1 MHNIL
6 GTYVTG
12 LGTSITEHF
21 SINLC
26 AFPGTWTFIG
36 MYVGYKGSMLLKI
49 SNMQDSGQDRNFE
62 FEGNFKGGADFSGK
76 LPTFWLK
83 GSFIMNASQTR
94 ACSQANVYLEK
105 SLYVYNLIMG

>member
-1 MHNIL
+1 MLVSESQYQTFITGYMHNIL

-12 LGTSITEHF
+12 PGTSITEHF

-26 AFPGTWTFIG
+26 ALPGTWTFIG

-62 FEGNFKGGADFSGK
+62 FEGNFKGG
-76 LPTFWLK
+76 P
-83 GSFIMNASQTR
+83 ISQESCR
-94 ACSQANVYLEK
+94 HFD
-105 SLYVYNLIMG
+105 

>member
-1 MHNIL
+1 MLVSESQYQTFITGYMHNIL

-12 LGTSITEHF
+12 PGTSITGPGTSITEHF

-62 FEGNFKGGADFSGK
+62 FEGNFKGG
-76 LPTFWLK
+76 P
-83 GSFIMNASQTR
+83 ISQES
-94 ACSQANVYLEK
+94 CWHFD
-105 SLYVYNLIMG
+105 